1 VTTEQKVRGLCCLLV
16 AVQEDEKVVTRLF
29 PRFREAV
36 MELAAK
42 LNAKGSGKR
51 KFPKIKAA

>member
-1 VTTEQKVRGLCCLLV
+1 MLV
-16 AVQEDEKVVTRLF
+16 AVQDDEKVVVRLF